1 MKATITLL
9 TALVIS
15 TITFSTARA
24 QYPLQPIEQTGFG
37 KATTGGCSDCDGGK
51 GKLFGHHGGG
61 GCADGSCGKTGFLG
75 HLGLGKGDCGK
86 GGCGAGG
93 CGQKCCLMK
102 WLCRPLPSNA
112 PSCCRPDYPLG
123 FPQHPYLR
131 SPRDY
136 FMMD

>member
-24 QYPLQPIEQTGFG
+24 QYPTQPIEQAGFG
-37 KATTGGCSDCDGGK
+37 KAATSGCGDCDGGK
-51 GKLFGHHGGG
+51 GHLFGHHGGSA
-61 GCADGSCGKTGFLG
+61 GCGDGSCGKG
-75 HLGLGKGDCGK
+75 HLFGLFGGKGGCGKGD
-86 GGCGAGG
+86 CGAGG
-93 CGQKCCLMK
+93 CGHKCCLFN
-102 WLCRPLPSNA
+102 WLCRPLPSDA
-112 PSCCRPDYPLG
+112 PTCRRPEYPLG